1 MLSVD
6 ALPQAQGAADEL
18 GIYAV
23 AVEALSHPA
32 RSFYERFGF
41 RALTDDRLHLYLP
54 IKVVRR
60 L

>member
-1 MLSVD
+1 MSS
-6 ALPQAQGAADEL
+6 

-23 AVEALSHPA
+23 AVEALSDQA

-60 L
+60 LQL